1 MLKSFFTH
9 PLGFGLWVNRCFR
22 LLNSCENPVFLCV
35 AIIIGLI
42 LRYKTKILLKKLI
55 YEINF
60 EKSVF
65 SY

>member
-9 PLGFGLWVNRCFR
+9 PSRFYFWVNKCFR
-22 LLNSCENPVFLCV
+22 VLNSCENLVLLCI

-55 YEINF
+55 
-60 EKSVF
+60 
-65 SY
+65 